1 MKRKKQKEKKKLTKK
16 QLLVITI
23 ITIVLGIICYFLAT
37 EITKKIIDHKTIEQ
51 RLAEDEFTDLQELD
65 KISSIDLVTLI
76 NSYNEFSDNDIDFN
90 NIIDNKITVNNI
102 NFEFYLDNDNVYI
115 TAINY
120 KNKTSATK
128 KVIYNMIKANNNEI
142 DDATIDMIYDKVF
155 ETLGNTSDDK
165 SETSEFFQY
174 QGLEFSLKEYKDND
188 YKYSFRIGRIMDE
201 GTKTAENE

>member
-1 MKRKKQKEKKKLTKK
+1 MERKKKKEKRKLTKK

-90 NIIDNKITVNNI
+90 SIIDNKITVNNI

>member
-1 MKRKKQKEKKKLTKK
+1 MERKKKKEKRKLTKK
-16 QLLVITI
+16 QLLIITLITI
-23 ITIVLGIICYFLAT
+23 ILGIICYFLAT

-90 NIIDNKITVNNI
+90 NIINNKITVNNI

-188 YKYSFRIGRIMDE
+188 YKYSFRIGRIME
-201 GTKTAENE
+201 EENETTENE